1 MNKRIAD
8 WLENNWVT
16 PAYSGWVLLGI
27 TLCFLGAATNTM
39 AGWLYVISGV
49 TIALLSVASILP
61 QRALQGLSVT
71 RQMPR
76 PVSAGE
82 SLSMVMTLEN
92 GTAQTKSLLQLQDL
106 VPAELGG
113 VQACA
118 IALLTAHING
128 QIEGKVGQSARS
140 QHTWRYEIPTQ
151 KRGIYTWPQ
160 VRLRTAAP
168 LGLFWCS
175 RLHPAKAKAI
185 VYPQILPLDR
195 CPVIDSLG
203 TDVGR
208 QQLQKAAAN
217 ATGTEG
223 LTRSL
228 RPYRWGDPTRLIHWR
243 TSARYGELRVREL
256 EVLTSHQSLIIAID
270 TSNAWDLQSF
280 EQAVVAAASLYHYS
294 QQQGLATQLWSP
306 QTGLVQETTAVLTV
320 LAGIQFDDG
329 GDHKLPAPPLIWLTA
344 QANRPLP
351 PHSAEILF
359 LPKTAAHSGAPL
371 SGEARGLVINPVD
384 DLQRQLQGLAS
395 TALS

>member
-1 MNKRIAD
+1 MNKRITN

-39 AGWLYVISGV
+39 AGWLYVISGI
-49 TIALLSVASILP
+49 TIALLSVSSILP
-61 QRALQGLSVT
+61 QRALQGLSVS

-82 SLSMVMTLEN
+82 SLSMVVTLEN
-92 GTAQTKSLLQLQDL
+92 GTLQAKSLLQLQDL
-106 VPAELGG
+106 IPAELGG
-113 VQACA
+113 YQTHA
-118 IALLTAHING
+118 IALLEG
-128 QIEGKVGQSARS
+128 QTKNQTGQTEARS

-203 TDVGR
+203 TEVGR
-208 QQLQKAAAN
+208 QQLQKAATN

-223 LTRSL
+223 LTRAL

-270 TSNAWDLQSF
+270 TSKAWDLQSF
-280 EQAVVAAASLYHYS
+280 EQAVVAAASLYHYG
-294 QQQGLATQLWSP
+294 QQQGLATQLWSA

-329 GDHKLPAPPLIWLTA
+329 GDHKLPAPPLIWLTS

-359 LPKTAAHSGAPL
+359 LPKTAAHSGAP
-371 SGEARGLVINPVD
+371 SSSEARGLVINPVD
-384 DLQRQLQGLAS
+384 DLQRQLQGVAS
-395 TALS
+395 AALS

>member
-1 MNKRIAD
+1 MFKRLTRWMEA
-8 WLENNWVT
+8 NWVT

-49 TIALLSVASILP
+49 TIALLSVSSILP
-61 QRALQGLSVT
+61 QRALQGLSVR
-71 RQMPR
+71 RQLPR

-92 GTAQTKSLLQLQDL
+92 GTLQAKSLLQLQDL
-106 VPAELGG
+106 IPAELGG
-113 VQACA
+113 YQTHA
-118 IALLTAHING
+118 IALLAG
-128 QIEGKVGQSARS
+128 QTKHQTGQTEVRS

-195 CPVIDSLG
+195 CPIIDSLG
-203 TDVGR
+203 TEVGR
-208 QQLQKAAAN
+208 QQLQKAATN

-223 LTRSL
+223 LTRAL

-270 TSNAWDLQSF
+270 TSSAWDLQSF
-280 EQAVVAAASLYHYS
+280 EQAVVAAASLYHYG
-294 QQQGLATQLWSP
+294 QQQGLATQLWSA

-320 LAGIQFDDG
+320 LAGIQFDDV

-344 QANRPLP
+344 QANRRLP

-359 LPKTAAHSGAPL
+359 LPKTAAHSGAPS

-395 TALS
+395 AALS